1 MHSGTGQVEIQ
12 MRTMFLAAALTLAL
26 GGAGQAQSVDAG
38 AVATSPTLAPHA
50 HPRLAGLRRTPQNGV
65 RRYEMHRNGLLKNG
79 LLPLNGEQ
87 G

>member
-1 MHSGTGQVEIQ
+1 

-38 AVATSPTLAPHA
+38 AVATPPTLAPPPALHA
-50 HPRLAGLRRTPQNGV
+50 HSRLAGLRRTPQNGV
-65 RRYEMHRNGLLKNG
+65 RRCEMHRNGLLKNG
-79 LLPLNGEQ
+79 LSPLNGEQ